1 MPRREIR
8 DQWLKLL
15 IIVGDTMAY
24 QFMDSALARLHPQ
37 WVSLVEQA
45 LGTMDLTYLQ
55 QLAASEA
62 WLPGLPNL
70 FAALSEPLETRR
82 YLLLGESPYPRKA
95 SANGYAF
102 WDNAVTTI
110 WSETG
115 LSKPVNRATSL
126 RHLIKMLL
134 HARGDL
140 REDFSQPAIAKLNT
154 SGLVQTLPEL
164 FQNLLRQGFLLLNA
178 SLVYEPKRVLYH
190 AKHWRPFMTSLF
202 QQLSFVQPHLQ
213 LVLFGRVAQQIPNR
227 GLFQCFE
234 AEHPYQLTFI
244 HNADV
249 LAFFKPLKV
258 LEK

>member
-1 MPRREIR
+1 
-8 DQWLKLL
+8 
-15 IIVGDTMAY
+15 MAY
-24 QFMDSALARLHPQ
+24 QFMDSAFTRLHPQ
-37 WVSLVEQA
+37 WVPLVVHA
-45 LGTMDLTYLQ
+45 LGTMNAAYLQ
-55 QLAASEA
+55 ELAASEA

-115 LSKPVNRATSL
+115 LSKSVNRATSL
-126 RHLIKMLL
+126 RHIIKMLL

-140 REDFSQPAIAKLNT
+140 RDDYSQLAIATLDT
-154 SGLVQTLPEL
+154 SRLVQTLPEL
-164 FQNLLRQGFLLLNA
+164 FQNLLQQGFLLLNA

-190 AKHWRPFMTSLF
+190 AKHWRPFINSLL
-202 QQLSFVQPHLQ
+202 QQLSQVLPHLQ
-213 LVLFGRVAQQIPNR
+213 LVLLGRVAQQMPNR
-227 GLFQCFE
+227 GLFQCLE

-249 LAFFKPLKV
+249 LALFKPLEV